1 MFRLSII
8 LLICGYIVATY
19 STQTPNIGHPIVRDL
34 TIQSNPFSNI
44 QQPIFGSPAL
54 ASSSNLPQASSS
66 NLHQASTSNLH
77 QASTSNLH
85 QASTSNLHQ
94 ASTSN
99 LHQASSSNLPQAS
112 TSNLHQASTSNLHQ
126 ASNGN
131 LPQASFIKNMKSEQ
145 QSPTLYSITEKD
157 IEVVINTGTKIYA
170 AVMVLNTLATKG
182 VKQGAIEAGVF
193 YTRHKVCGTVQQ
205 NIALVSNHMFAMF
218 AGISCQM
225 VGSTILNSDI
235 VNNAMSL
242 LSSEAMIT
250 VEAEE
255 LIALAKISYCQ
266 NVNDCIIL
274 AERAEMTLVPQIFG
288 MLPNNKKACPAFT
301 IRQNT
306 KLTNTHTII
315 TLCYVPDGD
324 TFRILSTTIG
334 SVGSEYTI
342 TGNTLVLNT
351 DVVKQVK
358 TQVFF
363 SRA

>member
-1 MFRLSII
+1 MIKMFRLSII

-19 STQTPNIGHPIVRDL
+19 STQTPNIGLPIVREV
-34 TIQSNPFSNI
+34 TTSSNPFSNI
-44 QQPIFGSPAL
+44 QQPSFGSPAL
-54 ASSSNLPQASSS
+54 ASSSNFPQASTSNFPQPSTSNLPQVSTSNLPQVSTSNLPQVSTSNLPQASTS
-66 NLHQASTSNLH
+66 NFHQASTSNLH
-77 QASTSNLH
+77 QASVS
-85 QASTSNLHQ
+85 
-94 ASTSN
+94 
-99 LHQASSSNLPQAS
+99 
-112 TSNLHQASTSNLHQ
+112 
-126 ASNGN
+126 
-131 LPQASFIKNMKSEQ
+131 KNMKTEQ

-170 AVMVLNTLATKG
+170 AAMVINTLATKG

-193 YTRHKVCGTVQQ
+193 YTRHKICGTVQQ

-225 VGSTILNSDI
+225 VSSTVLNSDI

-242 LSSEAMIT
+242 SSSEAMIT

-255 LIALAKISYCQ
+255 LIALAKVSYCQ
-266 NVNDCIIL
+266 NVKDCIIL

-288 MLPNNKKACPAFT
+288 MLPNSKKACPAFT

-306 KLTNTHTII
+306 RLTNTHTII

>member
-19 STQTPNIGHPIVRDL
+19 STQTPNIGLPIVRDI

-44 QQPIFGSPAL
+44 QQPTFGSPAL
-54 ASSSNLPQASSS
+54 ASSSNLPQAS
-66 NLHQASTSNLH
+66 TSNLP
-77 QASTSNLH
+77 QV
-85 QASTSNLHQ
+85 
-94 ASTSN
+94 
-99 LHQASSSNLPQAS
+99 SSSNLPQVS
-112 TSNLHQASTSNLHQ
+112 TSNFPQVSTSY
-126 ASNGN
+126 
-131 LPQASFIKNMKSEQ
+131 LPQASVIKNMKTEH

-170 AVMVLNTLATKG
+170 AAIVLNTLATKG
-182 VKQGAIEAGVF
+182 VKQGTIEAGVF
-193 YTRHKVCGTVQQ
+193 YTRHKVCGTIQQ

-225 VGSTILNSDI
+225 VGSTILNRDI
-235 VNNAMSL
+235 VNNAMAI
-242 LSSEAMIT
+242 LSSEAMII

-266 NVNDCIIL
+266 NVKDCIIL

-288 MLPNNKKACPAFT
+288 MLPNSKRACPAFT

-306 KLTNTHTII
+306 RLTNTHTII

-324 TFRILSTTIG
+324 TYRILSTTIG

>member
-1 MFRLSII
+1 M
-8 LLICGYIVATY
+8 ICGYIVATY
-19 STQTPNIGHPIVRDL
+19 STQTPNIGIPIVRDV
-34 TIQSNPFSNI
+34 TTSSNPFSNI
-44 QQPIFGSPAL
+44 QQPTFSSPTL
-54 ASSSNLPQASSS
+54 ASSSNLPQASPS
-66 NLHQASTSNLH
+66 NLPQTSISNLPQVSTSNLPQVSTSNHQASTSNHPQASTSFH
-77 QASTSNLH
+77 QASTS
-85 QASTSNLHQ
+85 
-94 ASTSN
+94 
-99 LHQASSSNLPQAS
+99 LPQAS
-112 TSNLHQASTSNLHQ
+112 TSNL
-126 ASNGN
+126 
-131 LPQASFIKNMKSEQ
+131 PQASVSKNMKTEQ

-170 AVMVLNTLATKG
+170 AAMVVNTLATKG

-193 YTRHKVCGTVQQ
+193 YTRHKICGTVQQ

-225 VGSTILNSDI
+225 VGSTVLNSDL

-250 VEAEE
+250 VEAQE
-255 LIALAKISYCQ
+255 LIELAKISYCHD
-266 NVNDCIIL
+266 VKDCIIL
-274 AERAEMTLVPQIFG
+274 ADRAEMTLVPQIFG
-288 MLPNNKKACPAFT
+288 MLPNSKRACPAFT
-301 IRQNT
+301 IRQNM

-334 SVGSEYTI
+334 SIGSEYTI